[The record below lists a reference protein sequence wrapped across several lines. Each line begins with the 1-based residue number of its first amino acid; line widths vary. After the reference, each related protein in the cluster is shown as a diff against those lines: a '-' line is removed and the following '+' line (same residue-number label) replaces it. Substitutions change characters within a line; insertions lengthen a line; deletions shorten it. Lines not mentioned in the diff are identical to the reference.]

1 MATRPGFA
9 SEDAR
14 DTPDNAVFD
23 ASNLAQAIARR
34 EGGQKGDIEC
44 KNCSG
49 QEICEKR
56 SLRSRYARRRRA
68 GGFSLAEP

>member
-49 QEICEKR
+49 QEICEK
-56 SLRSRYARRRRA
+56 
-68 GGFSLAEP
+68 